1 MITALII
8 VFLVKFQSTL
18 PRRERQSLEIYLI
31 LLCNFNPHS
40 HEGSD
45 KDHHNDL
52 QSVVDFNPHSHEGS
66 DSHTIQSAIIVTYFN
81 PHSHEGSDVHHIVPI
96 STDYTFQSTL
106 PRRERHIY
114 HIGLTPCALF
124 QSTLPRRERLPFL
137 SKFPFLY
144 DFNPHSHEGSDTGKV
159 PIYCGNFISIHTPT
173 KGATAIL
180 TNNFLIFCSIS
191 LINFILYLQIIQILF
206 IFRYKFIFYFIF

>member
-1 MITALII
+1 MTGVQTCALPISHERSDVITALII

-81 PHSHEGSDVHHIVPI
+81 PRSHERSEEHT
-96 STDYTFQSTL
+96 SELQSI
-106 PRRERHIY
+106 PRRM
-114 HIGLTPCALF
+114 PSSA
-124 QSTLPRRERLPFL
+124 
-137 SKFPFLY
+137 
-144 DFNPHSHEGSDTGKV
+144 
-159 PIYCGNFISIHTPT
+159 
-173 KGATAIL
+173 
-180 TNNFLIFCSIS
+180 
-191 LINFILYLQIIQILF
+191 
-206 IFRYKFIFYFIF
+206 